1 MVPLAPADI
10 PELQVVTL
18 GSCFPTVEK
27 EHILSSS
34 PVLGTLL
41 PSQTL
46 DWNAVKQEREM
57 LLDQSL
63 PKMASAPGTQLGVP
77 TVSCE
82 CQRGKQLASVVG
94 LLGAMKR
101 GRASEVTGCR
111 PGSPLRLHT
120 SGQTLAPD
128 EGF

>member
-1 MVPLAPADI
+1 M
-10 PELQVVTL
+10 VTL
-18 GSCFPTVEK
+18 GSCFPTVVK

-41 PSQTL
+41 PNQTL
-46 DWNAVKQEREM
+46 DWNTVKQEREM

-82 CQRGKQLASVVG
+82 CQRGKKLASVVG
-94 LLGAMKR
+94 LLAVMKL
-101 GRASEVTGCR
+101 GRAGEVTGCCL
-111 PGSPLRLHT
+111 GSPLLLYT